1 MALFPNPG
9 DYLSPFHAS
18 QHPVYNQKGEPQKA
32 HQLFSGKQQLK
43 KNLVG
48 FVILFSLHLGDRELT
63 PLQPADNL
71 FFMTIKLSLLC
82 DVPVMSWLQAAEG

>member
-1 MALFPNPG
+1 MLPNILCTIRKENPKKHI
-9 DYLSPFHAS
+9 SFFQES
-18 QHPVYNQKGEPQKA
+18 SN
-32 HQLFSGKQQLK
+32 LK
-43 KNLVG
+43 RTLLG

>member
-1 MALFPNPG
+1 MLPNILCPIRKENPKKRIS
-9 DYLSPFHAS
+9 YFQESS
-18 QHPVYNQKGEPQKA
+18 
-32 HQLFSGKQQLK
+32 SLK
-43 KNLVG
+43 RTLLG
-48 FVILFSLHLGDRELT
+48 FVILFSLHLDALELT